1 MPAPETRAAAGAR
14 PAVGPAA
21 AADPAVGT
29 APLDALAA
37 AQDAF
42 AALLAEADPAAP
54 VPGCASWTVTDLAL
68 HLGGVH
74 RWAAAMARREDDD
87 GVDPVEPREPV
98 ALRAFYEEQADVLQ
112 HTLRSLGPDAPAF
125 TLVGPGP
132 AAFWHRRQ
140 LHETLVHLHDLAAA
154 AGAPHPVADPA
165 LWADAVDE
173 VVTVMTPRQVRL
185 GRMAALGRPVRL
197 VADDAGRSW
206 LLGAPADGQPGPAGG
221 QPGPEGG
228 QPGPAG
234 ARHGAAGE
242 AATPSVPDAA
252 PVTVAGPARALALL
266 LWGRTPADDPAL
278 TVTGDRAALEAALA
292 DPLTP

>member
-14 PAVGPAA
+14 PAAGPDPAA
-21 AADPAVGT
+21 GT
-29 APLDALAA
+29 ALLDALAA

-54 VPGCASWTVTDLAL
+54 VPGCAPWTVTDLAL

-87 GVDPVEPREPV
+87 GVDPVEPREP
-98 ALRAFYEEQADVLQ
+98 APLRAFYREQADVLQ
-112 HTLRSLGPDAPAF
+112 DTLRSLGPDAPAS

-165 LWADAVDE
+165 LWADTVDE

-206 LLGAPADGQPGPAGG
+206 LLGAPA
-221 QPGPEGG
+221 GG

-234 ARHGAAGE
+234 ACPEAAAE

-278 TVTGDRAALEAALA
+278 TVTGDRAALHAALA
-292 DPLTP
+292 APLTP

>member
-1 MPAPETRAAAGAR
+1 MPAPGTRAAADSWSAGTAE
-14 PAVGPAA
+14 PAA
-21 AADPAVGT
+21 GT
-29 APLDALAA
+29 AVLDALAA

-42 AALLAEADPAAP
+42 AALLAEADPGAP
-54 VPGCASWTVTDLAL
+54 VPGCAPWTVTDLAL

-87 GVDPVEPREPV
+87 GADPVGPREPD
-98 ALRAFYEEQADVLQ
+98 ALRTFYREQADVLQ
-112 HTLRSLGPDAPAF
+112 ATLRSLGPDAPAY
-125 TLVGPGP
+125 TLLGPGP

-154 AGAPHPVADPA
+154 AGAPHPVADPV

-185 GRMAALGRPVRL
+185 GRMAPLDAPVEL
-197 VADDAGRSW
+197 IADDAGRSW
-206 LLGAPADGQPGPAGG
+206 LLGAPADGQPGPAGLR
-221 QPGPEGG
+221 PE
-228 QPGPAG
+228 
-234 ARHGAAGE
+234 AAGD
-242 AATPSVPDAA
+242 ATAPSAPDGA

-278 TVTGDRAALEAALA
+278 TVTGDRAALDAARA
-292 DPLTP
+292 APLTP

>member
-1 MPAPETRAAAGAR
+1 MPAPETRAAAGPR
-14 PAVGPAA
+14 PAGGPAA
-21 AADPAVGT
+21 VADPAVGT
-29 APLDALAA
+29 ALLDALAA

-54 VPGCASWTVTDLAL
+54 VPGCAPWTVTDLAL

-87 GVDPVEPREPV
+87 GVDPVEPREPS
-98 ALRAFYEEQADVLQ
+98 ALRAFYREQADVLH
-112 HTLRSLGPDAPAF
+112 HTLRSLDPDAPAF

-185 GRMAALGRPVRL
+185 GRMAALGRPVGL

-206 LLGAPADGQPGPAGG
+206 LLGGPADGQPGPAGA
-221 QPGPEGG
+221 GPE
-228 QPGPAG
+228 
-234 ARHGAAGE
+234 AAAE

-266 LWGRTPADDPAL
+266 LWGRTPAVDPAL
-278 TVTGDRAALEAALA
+278 TVTGDRAALDAALA
-292 DPLTP
+292 APLTP

>member
-14 PAVGPAA
+14 PAAG
-21 AADPAVGT
+21 ADPAGGT
-29 APLDALAA
+29 ALLDALAA

-42 AALLAEADPAAP
+42 ATLLAEADPAAP
-54 VPGCASWTVTDLAL
+54 VPGCAPWTVTDLAL

-87 GVDPVEPREPV
+87 GADPVEPREPD
-98 ALRAFYEEQADVLQ
+98 ALRAFYREQADALQ
-112 HTLRSLGPDAPAF
+112 DTLRSLGPDAPAF

-154 AGAPHPVADPA
+154 AGVPHPVADPV

-185 GRMAALGRPVRL
+185 GRMAALDRPVGL

-206 LLGAPADGQPGPAGG
+206 LLGAPADGQPGPAD
-221 QPGPEGG
+221 
-228 QPGPAG
+228 
-234 ARHGAAGE
+234 ARPE
-242 AATPSVPDAA
+242 AAAEATTPSVPDAA

-266 LWGRTPADDPAL
+266 LWGRTPADDPAP
-278 TVTGDRAALEAALA
+278 TVTGDRAALDAALA
-292 DPLTP
+292 GPLTP